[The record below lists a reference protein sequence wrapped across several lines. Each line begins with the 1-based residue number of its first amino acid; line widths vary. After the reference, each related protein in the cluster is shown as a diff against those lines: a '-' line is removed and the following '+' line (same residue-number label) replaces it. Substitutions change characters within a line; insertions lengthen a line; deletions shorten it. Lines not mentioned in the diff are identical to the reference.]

1 VIAGGVGIGTG
12 VEQPAHGGAH
22 PGGPF
27 GLQGRQAG
35 EARVSDAYQVSC
47 KARVW
52 VLVNCEIAPAIHFN
66 GRPHMRRAAWITV
79 VGILGLAVVGSSAWA
94 SAATVKGR
102 TERRFTETLVG
113 AQIST
118 AGGRFENVYRIK
130 RSPDLGGAMIQDG
143 ELGGSTY
150 PVTGTDSTISFFR
163 DGDRTTRDTFTLNA
177 PNTAGVGTITGRGTC
192 TNGTNF
198 HKFETCTFTFTGT
211 YDLFTHVSKITMTGT
226 DTRKSS
232 APWHG

>member
-1 VIAGGVGIGTG
+1 MRKALLTAVG
-12 VEQPAHGGAH
+12 
-22 PGGPF
+22 
-27 GLQGRQAG
+27 
-35 EARVSDAYQVSC
+35 
-47 KARVW
+47 
-52 VLVNCEIAPAIHFN
+52 
-66 GRPHMRRAAWITV
+66 M
-79 VGILGLAVVGSSAWA
+79 LGLAVGGSCLPA
-94 SAATVKGR
+94 SAATVKGKR
-102 TERRFTETLVG
+102 VERPFTETVVG

-118 AGGRFENVYRIK
+118 SGGRFENVYRVK

-143 ELGGSTY
+143 SLGGTTY

-177 PNTAGVGTITGRGTC
+177 PNTAGIGTITGKGTC

-198 HKFETCTFTFTGT
+198 HKFETCTYTFKGT
-211 YDLFTHVSKITMTGT
+211 YDIFTNVRQITMTGT